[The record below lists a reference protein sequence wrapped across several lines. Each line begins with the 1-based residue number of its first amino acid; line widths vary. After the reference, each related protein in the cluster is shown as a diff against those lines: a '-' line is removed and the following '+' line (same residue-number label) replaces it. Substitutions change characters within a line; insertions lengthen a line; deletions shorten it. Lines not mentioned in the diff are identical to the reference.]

1 VSRLLHYRAGP
12 SALRQL
18 RAGALT
24 SESLAA
30 ISGPASG
37 PKWLILSGI
46 DRALLASTLL
56 SGAHAR
62 RLLLVGSS
70 AGAWRMVAMASRN
83 PEIAHRHLLDGYI
96 NQAFTADFTAAGVSE
111 SHRRIL
117 DGMLGDHNIRHVLDH
132 PRFDVAA
139 HVVRVRHPAGW
150 RSRFTRQAQMVSFGL
165 IALFQ
170 AISSRGTEW
179 MLERVLFHTSPDG
192 LNGACF
198 GGPVI
203 RFTPENLLEATLA
216 SGTVPIY
223 MTPVRDP
230 QGAPAGLY
238 MDGGLADYHLRENYA
253 QAATAPG
260 ITLFPHFQRRI
271 VPNWFDRYWSRRTP
285 SPSVLDSVLQIYP
298 ADEFIARLPDGR
310 IPNREDF
317 FTYTGNPQERIRRW
331 NEAAKLSD
339 ELGQAFL
346 DDLEQG
352 RIPDLV
358 EAF

>member
-1 VSRLLHYRAGP
+1 
-12 SALRQL
+12 
-18 RAGALT
+18 
-24 SESLAA
+24 
-30 ISGPASG
+30 
-37 PKWLILSGI
+37 
-46 DRALLASTLL
+46 
-56 SGAHAR
+56 
-62 RLLLVGSS
+62 
-70 AGAWRMVAMASRN
+70 MASQH

-96 NQAFTADFTAAGVSE
+96 NQAFTADFTAAGVSA

-117 DGMLGDHNIRHVLDH
+117 AGMLVEHNIRHVLDH

-139 HVVRVRHPAGW
+139 HVVRVRHPVGW
-150 RSRFTRQAQMVSFGL
+150 QSRFTKQVQMVNFGL

-170 AISSRGTEW
+170 AISPRGTEW
-179 MLERVLFHTSPDG
+179 MLERVLFHTRPDG

-216 SGTVPIY
+216 CGTVPIY

-253 QAATAPG
+253 RATTSPG

-271 VPNWFDRYWSRRTP
+271 VPNWFDRYWSRRVP
-285 SPSVLDSVLQIYP
+285 SASVLDSVLQIYP

-331 NEAAKLSD
+331 NEAATLSD
-339 ELGQAFL
+339 DLGQAFL

-352 RIPDLV
+352 RIPDLA